1 MGKPPRRL
9 GCCRGGGGTVI
20 PSNVEVKARARD
32 LAGLRRLAEG
42 LTDGP
47 AEVIRQE
54 DTFFNCPAG
63 RLKLRT
69 LAPDR
74 GELIYYEREDTAGPR
89 PSTYVISP
97 TENPDSLRTALTS
110 ALGVRG
116 VVRKRRYLYRSGQ
129 TRIHLDEV
137 DGLGPFV
144 ELEVVLRP
152 DQSPDDGARIAADLM
167 AQLGIRDE
175 DLVTEAY
182 VDLLT

>member
-1 MGKPPRRL
+1 
-9 GCCRGGGGTVI
+9 V
-20 PSNVEVKARARD
+20 PSNVEIKARVRD
-32 LAGLRRLAEG
+32 LTRLRELVEG
-42 LTDGP
+42 LSDGP

-69 LAPDR
+69 LSPDL
-74 GELIYYEREDTAGPR
+74 GELIYYEREDAPGPR
-89 PSTYVISP
+89 PSTYVIAP
-97 TENPDSLRTALTS
+97 TEDPDSLRTALAS

-116 VVRKRRYLYRSGQ
+116 VVRKCRCLYRAGG
-129 TRIHLDEV
+129 TRIHLDQV
-137 DGLGPFV
+137 DGLGAFV

-152 DQSPDDGARIAADLM
+152 DQSADDGARIAADLM